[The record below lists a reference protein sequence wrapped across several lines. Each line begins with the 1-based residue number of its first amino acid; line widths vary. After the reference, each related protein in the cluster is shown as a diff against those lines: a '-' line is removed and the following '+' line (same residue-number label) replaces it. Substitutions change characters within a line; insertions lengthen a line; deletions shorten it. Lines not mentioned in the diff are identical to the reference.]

1 MPPTGARVMLLVL
14 YTDRLEEC
22 RAFYG
27 ALGLGFTPERHGQGP
42 RHYAAVLA
50 DGTVFE
56 LYPATAE
63 RRTGSVRLGLHVD
76 GAAAEPRLEPGRH
89 LMTDPDGRVVE
100 IHAS

>member
-1 MPPTGARVMLLVL
+1 MPPTAARVMLLVL

-22 RAFYG
+22 REFYG
-27 ALGLGFTPERHGQGP
+27 ALGVEFTPEQHGQGP

-56 LYPATAE
+56 VYPATAE
-63 RRTGSVRLGLHVD
+63 RRTGSVRLGLQVD
-76 GAAAEPRLEPGRH
+76 SATAEPPLEPGRH

-100 IHAS
+100 IQAS

>member
-1 MPPTGARVMLLVL
+1 MPPTAARVMLLVL

-27 ALGLGFTPERHGQGP
+27 ALGVEFTRERHGEGP

-63 RRTGSVRLGLHVD
+63 RRTGAVRLGLHLD
-76 GAAAEPRLEPGRH
+76 GATAEPRMEPGRH
-89 LMTDPDGRVVE
+89 LLTDPDGRVVE
-100 IHAS
+100 IQAS